1 MNRAPQSAGVK
12 VRPERG
18 TGDGAILDRPY
29 ERGCDR
35 KGVINSTNSFA
46 NRQRL
51 AVRKLRVFTDVAIHS
66 IRY

>member
-12 VRPERG
+12 ASPERG
-18 TGDGAILDRPY
+18 KGDSAILGRPY

-35 KGVINSTNSFA
+35 KGVKSANSFA

-51 AVRKLRVFTDVAIHS
+51 AVLNQ
-66 IRY
+66 